1 MPRIERGV
9 NFGIRIK
16 RGPYYSIQFSPTISR
31 LVLIARNF
39 QDYSNRH
46 NVSIA
51 LISSFLQVLFTY
63 NDFWE
68 MLNKIVYLID
78 RDFFLCHII
87 CSSLELNEVVPFNMV
102 IDLSHG
108 KSDLL
113 PWKSPFLGSERTD
126 LYNGA
131 QKTKIGFI
139 SIKINSHYDF

>member
-1 MPRIERGV
+1 MTRIERGV
-9 NFGIRIK
+9 NFGIRIT
-16 RGPYYSIQFSPTISR
+16 RGPYYSIQFSPAISR

-39 QDYSNRH
+39 QDYSSRH

-63 NDFWE
+63 DDFWK
-68 MLNKIVYLID
+68 MLNRIVYLID
-78 RDFFLCHII
+78 RDFFLCHIF
-87 CSSLELNEVVPFNMV
+87 CSSLELNEDVPFNIV
-102 IDLSHG
+102 IDLSHR

-113 PWKSPFLGSERTD
+113 TWKSPFLGSEGTD

-139 SIKINSHYDF
+139 SMKINSHYEF